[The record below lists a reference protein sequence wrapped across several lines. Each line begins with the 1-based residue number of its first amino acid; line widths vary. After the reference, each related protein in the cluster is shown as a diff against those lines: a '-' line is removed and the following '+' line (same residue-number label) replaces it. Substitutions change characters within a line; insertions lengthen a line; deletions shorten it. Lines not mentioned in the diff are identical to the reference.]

1 MALWDDIVNDVYS
14 LTNRQDL
21 VAETALAI
29 RQETQ
34 AAHRSDFYKRDLQE
48 VQVILGVASAVHQ
61 IPIDVY
67 FPNWR
72 AFNYIRPYTVAT
84 VSFSPIVIGR
94 NQFLAPD
101 AILDEYLTEKT
112 NIAYVGGSNLNIRL
126 EGAYDGFVVGY
137 YTNPVVSPSSAYAS
151 WIAEEY
157 NSLIVLGAALRV
169 FMSIGYEEAAA
180 RLKTLL
186 YGPNGDAKNITGGE
200 YALLR
205 DANIDN
211 AAG

>member
-1 MALWDDIVNDVYS
+1 MALWDDVVNEVYS

-21 VAETALAI
+21 VAETALAV

-48 VQVILGVASAVHQ
+48 IQVLLIPLTVHQ

-67 FPNWR
+67 FPNFR
-72 AFNYIRPYTVAT
+72 AFNYIRPYTIAT

-101 AILDEYLTEKT
+101 AILDEYLAEKV
-112 NIAYVGGSNLNIRL
+112 NVAYVAGNNLNIRL
-126 EGAYDGFVVGY
+126 EAAYDGFVVGY
-137 YTNPVVSPSSAYAS
+137 YMNPVVFPSDSYAS

-157 NSLIVLGAALRV
+157 SSLIVIGAAMRV

-205 DANIDN
+205 DANIEN
-211 AAG
+211 VAG